1 MIKNYGSSGFMDQP
15 SSGFTLLELMVVIAI
30 IGILV
35 ATALPTYTDYT
46 IRTKITEVILAGSE
60 CRLSISEQ
68 LQVQSTLHSAEKWG
82 CENASSPSRYVSSV
96 NTGAAGTIIIGIQGI
111 GSEVNGTSI
120 LLKPQQRIKNGDV
133 FSFGDLTDGKRIYR
147 WICMQ
152 NSAETT
158 KLAIKYLPKT
168 CRVEANPAGG

>member
-68 LQVQSTLHSAEKWG
+68 VQVQSTLHSAEKWG

-152 NSAETT
+152 NSAEEP

>member
-1 MIKNYGSSGFMDQP
+1 MNKTSGSSELMDKKG
-15 SSGFTLLELMVVIAI
+15 SGFTLLELMVVIAI

-68 LQVQSTLHSAEKWG
+68 LQVQSTLRSAGTWG

-96 NTGAAGTIIIGIQGI
+96 NTDAAGTIIIGIQGI
-111 GSEVNGTSI
+111 GSAVNGTSI
-120 LLKPQQRIKNGDV
+120 LLKPQQRIKNADV
-133 FSFGDLTDGKRIYR
+133 ISFGDLTDGKSIYR

-152 NSAETT
+152 NTAERPA
-158 KLAIKYLPKT
+158 LALKYLPKT
-168 CRVEANPAGG
+168 CRA

>member
-1 MIKNYGSSGFMDQP
+1 MHKL

-46 IRTKITEVILAGSE
+46 IRTKITEVILAGGE

-68 LQVQSTLHSAEKWG
+68 LQVQSTLNSAGKWG
-82 CENASSPSRYVSSV
+82 CESASSPSRYVSSV
-96 NTGAAGTIIIGIQGI
+96 NTGADGTIIIGIQGI
-111 GSEVNGTSI
+111 SSEVNGTSI
-120 LLKPQQRIKNGDV
+120 LLKPQQRLKNGGV
-133 FSFGDLTDGKRIYR
+133 FSFGDLTDGARIYR
-147 WICMQ
+147 WVCEQ
-152 NSAETT
+152 NSTQEP

-168 CRVEANPAGG
+168 CRA

>member
-1 MIKNYGSSGFMDQP
+1 MNNTSGSSELMDKKG
-15 SSGFTLLELMVVIAI
+15 SGFTLLELMVVIAI

-68 LQVQSTLHSAEKWG
+68 LQVQSTLRSAGTWG

-96 NTGAAGTIIIGIQGI
+96 NTDAAGTIIIGIQGI
-111 GSEVNGTSI
+111 GSAVNGTSI
-120 LLKPQQRIKNGDV
+120 LLKPQQRIDKAAT
-133 FSFGDLTDGKRIYR
+133 S
-147 WICMQ
+147 
-152 NSAETT
+152 SA
-158 KLAIKYLPKT
+158 LAI
-168 CRVEANPAGG
+168 